1 MGYSLKLKMDNYD
14 PKKNEERAI
23 YFQVIINRK
32 KKRLGLQISWPPNR
46 FSMIDGC
53 LPRYKND
60 PDVDTYNI
68 VIGNARTKANNIR
81 KKYMREDKQ
90 LTMEA
95 FLKEFKSNLDQND
108 FIKYFDQ
115 KSYARWNSREISDAT
130 YDKEKV
136 VLNKLSKFQTSI
148 PFNSFTSKWA
158 TEFDSFLKKKPY
170 ENDDNTRW
178 GNHKIV
184 QTYLNMARDDDKIP
198 FDNPYARFTNK
209 PVEGKWGPLTLDQ
222 MKTLLEKYLE
232 WKDKPLP
239 LLPRKNG
246 VYQKDE
252 RPGLTGAEVIVLRK
266 FLFSCNSALRISDL
280 QQLDEDKFING
291 EMSITPHKTERFGTT
306 IKSVPLNDIAKMM
319 IEDEIA
325 DVRKERIKR
334 DTLLRIF
341 ERYGD
346 QACNRL
352 LKRIANKAKIDL
364 NLHNHVGRYTYAS
377 LLDQA
382 GANHTSMMKLMGIR
396 KRETLEKYV
405 KTNKGVM
412 AADIEK
418 MNALVSQNP
427 TKEATIS

>member
-23 YFQVIINRK
+23 YFQLIINRQ

-46 FSMIDGC
+46 FSLTDGC

-68 VIGNARTKANNIR
+68 VIENARTKANNIR
-81 KKYMREDKQ
+81 RKYLREDKQ

-95 FLKEFKSNLDQND
+95 FVKEFRSNLDQND
-108 FIKYFDQ
+108 FIKYFDK
-115 KSYARWNSREISDAT
+115 KSYARWNGREISDST

-148 PFNSFTSKWA
+148 PFNSFSSKWA
-158 TEFDSFLKKKPY
+158 AEFDSFLKKKPY

-184 QTYLNMARDDDKIP
+184 QTYLNMAKFDDKIP
-198 FDNPYARFTNK
+198 FDDPYARFTNK
-209 PVEGKWGPLTLDQ
+209 LVEGKWGPLTLEQ

-232 WKDKPLP
+232 WKDKPLT

-252 RPGLTGAEVIVLRK
+252 RPGLTSAEVIVLRK
-266 FLFSCNSALRISDL
+266 FLLACNSALRISDL
-280 QQLDEDKFING
+280 QNLDEDKFING
-291 EMSITPHKTERFGTT
+291 QMSITPHKTERFGTN

-325 DVRKERIKR
+325 DVRKERVTR
-334 DTLLRIF
+334 NTTLRIF
-341 ERYGD
+341 ERYSD

-352 LKRIANKAKIDL
+352 LKRIAVKASINV
-364 NLHNHVGRYTYAS
+364 NLHNHVGRYTYGS
-377 LLDQA
+377 LMDQA
-382 GANHTSMMKLMGIR
+382 GANHTSMMKMMGIR

-405 KTNKGVM
+405 KTNNGVM
-412 AADIEK
+412 TADIGK
-418 MNALVSQNP
+418 MNVLVNLNKPDSD
-427 TKEATIS
+427 